1 MYLGLS
7 PPFPH
12 HCQESKMKPIS
23 TEINDEVIRLIDL
36 MSAQEANAFDGDPN
50 ITYDKII
57 KACNYN
63 MDVVAEHFEYAS
75 GIDEP
80 RF

>member
-1 MYLGLS
+1 MTITL
-7 PPFPH
+7 
-12 HCQESKMKPIS
+12 KID
-23 TEINDEVIRLIDL
+23 DEVMRLIDL

-50 ITYDKII
+50 DTYDKII

-63 MDVVAEHFEYAS
+63 MDVVAEHFELAS
-75 GIDEP
+75 NNDEP

>member
-1 MYLGLS
+1 MTIT
-7 PPFPH
+7 F
-12 HCQESKMKPIS
+12 K
-23 TEINDEVIRLIDL
+23 INDEVMRLIDL

-50 ITYDKII
+50 ETYDKIL

-63 MDVVAEHFEYAS
+63 MDVVAEHFDYAS
-75 GIDEP
+75 NFDEP

>member
-1 MYLGLS
+1 VLPPFS
-7 PPFPH
+7 PHFPH
-12 HCQESKMKPIS
+12 HCQEVVMTITLKID
-23 TEINDEVIRLIDL
+23 DEVMRLIDL

-50 ITYDKII
+50 DTYDKII

-63 MDVVAEHFEYAS
+63 MDVVAEHFELAS
-75 GIDEP
+75 NNDEP

>member
-1 MYLGLS
+1 MTIT
-7 PPFPH
+7 F
-12 HCQESKMKPIS
+12 KID
-23 TEINDEVIRLIDL
+23 DEVMRLIDL

-50 ITYDKII
+50 DTYDKIL

-63 MDVVAEHFEYAS
+63 MDVVAEHFELAS
-75 GIDEP
+75 NNDEP

>member
-1 MYLGLS
+1 MTITL
-7 PPFPH
+7 
-12 HCQESKMKPIS
+12 KID
-23 TEINDEVIRLIDL
+23 DEVMRLIDL

-50 ITYDKII
+50 DTYDKIL

-63 MDVVAEHFEYAS
+63 MDVVAEHFELAS
-75 GIDEP
+75 NNDEP

>member
-1 MYLGLS
+1 MTIT
-7 PPFPH
+7 F
-12 HCQESKMKPIS
+12 KID
-23 TEINDEVIRLIDL
+23 DEVMRLIDL

-50 ITYDKII
+50 VTYDKIL

-63 MDVVAEHFEYAS
+63 MDVVAEHFELAS
-75 GIDEP
+75 NNDEP

>member
-1 MYLGLS
+1 MTITL
-7 PPFPH
+7 
-12 HCQESKMKPIS
+12 KID
-23 TEINDEVIRLIDL
+23 DEVMRLIDL

-50 ITYDKII
+50 VTYDKIL

-63 MDVVAEHFEYAS
+63 MDVVAEHFELAS
-75 GIDEP
+75 NNDEP

>member
-1 MYLGLS
+1 MTITL
-7 PPFPH
+7 
-12 HCQESKMKPIS
+12 KID
-23 TEINDEVIRLIDL
+23 DEVMRLIDL

-50 ITYDKII
+50 DTYDKIL

-63 MDVVAEHFEYAS
+63 MDVVAGHFELAS
-75 GIDEP
+75 NNDEP

>member
-1 MYLGLS
+1 MTITL
-7 PPFPH
+7 
-12 HCQESKMKPIS
+12 K
-23 TEINDEVIRLIDL
+23 INDEVMRLIDL

-50 ITYDKII
+50 ETYDKII

-63 MDVVAEHFEYAS
+63 MDVVAQHFDYAS
-75 GIDEP
+75 DIDEP

>member
-1 MYLGLS
+1 MTITL
-7 PPFPH
+7 
-12 HCQESKMKPIS
+12 K
-23 TEINDEVIRLIDL
+23 INDEVMRLIDL

-50 ITYDKII
+50 DTYDKII

-63 MDVVAEHFEYAS
+63 MDVVAEHFELAS
-75 GIDEP
+75 NNDEP

>member
-1 MYLGLS
+1 MTITL
-7 PPFPH
+7 
-12 HCQESKMKPIS
+12 KID
-23 TEINDEVIRLIDL
+23 DEVMRLIDL

-50 ITYDKII
+50 DTYDKII

-75 GIDEP
+75 NNDEP